1 MSSNNHTA
9 GLRKQITS
17 TIIILSIIT
26 VNSAFAQ
33 SSSSIQA
40 PSSPPDLNN
49 SPRTIHRTGTAIGA
63 RNSISIKST
72 DAGIIHR
79 QPPASGC
86 TNCGV
91 IDSINKLGQ
100 GSGLNAIAG
109 GVIAG
114 TIAREVMRHNAPH
127 AHGSAHPNHSTALHG
142 VPGDHGHTMTNP
154 AGQYN
159 IGITMNDGSQAVIT
173 LPNAANFQQGDRV
186 KLIDGALVP
195 DHP

>member
-1 MSSNNHTA
+1 MSNNNHA
-9 GLRKQITS
+9 ADLKKQITGA
-17 TIIILSIIT
+17 IIILSIIT
-26 VNSAFAQ
+26 VDIAFAQ
-33 SSSSIQA
+33 SSSSIQN

-49 SPRTIHRTGTAIGA
+49 PPRTIHRTGTAIGA

-91 IDSINKLGQ
+91 IDFINKMGQ
-100 GSGLNAIAG
+100 GNSLNAIAG
-109 GVIAG
+109 GVVAG
-114 TIAREVMRHNAPH
+114 TIAREVMRHATPH
-127 AHGSAHPNHSTALHG
+127 SHGSNHPNTMSG

-154 AGQYN
+154 VNQYN
-159 IGITMNDGSQAVIT
+159 VGITMNDGSQAVIT
-173 LPNAANFQQGDRV
+173 LPNTANLQQGDRV
-186 KLIDGALVP
+186 RLVDGVLVP